1 MFDTVSP
8 ELIRSVHSRIR
19 NQIRRTPVLH
29 TAPGDFELPAPV
41 VVKLEQMQFAGSFK
55 ARGAFNTL
63 LSNEIPP
70 TGVTAASG
78 GNHGAAV
85 AFAADRLGELARIYV
100 PETVAPAKADL
111 IRRYGADVHIEGETY
126 ADAAALCEEYA
137 ADTGALL
144 VHPYDSF
151 DTIAGQGTLG
161 LEWEEQALGLDTVL
175 VAVGGG
181 GLIAGIGA
189 WFDNRARVIG
199 VEPTGCPTLH
209 NALAEGRPVDVDVDS
224 VAAGA
229 LGARRCGDNVF
240 RIARDRVEEVLLVE
254 DEAILLAQQRLW
266 RDFRIATEP
275 GGATALAAL
284 LTGAYRPERNERVG
298 VLICGGNADL
308 AQLEEAL
315 ARPAPQASPAGAR
328 APFSI
333 ERVATDIIAA
343 ELLSSEL
350 MPDALE
356 KVAEAT
362 AGDDSDGDAEAAG
375 ADAPAG
381 DDAPD
386 LEDVFAEAL
395 AVGAPDPDETAEET
409 DEATVETAPA
419 DGDTL
424 AEQGAVDFD
433 APVEDA
439 AAEAPPLHSEFDPQ
453 AMADNLAAALDLG
466 AFDLAQDGPTP
477 DGPAPDEP
485 MPDVGEETDE
495 QPEDGPEDAFGDA
508 DDDDIEPVGEEPA
521 LVAAGAEEL
530 SAEEDASAEV
540 LLDAEGS
547 GDPDAGSEPAD
558 DKASR
563 DEAFEDESPDD
574 EKTGDEKTGDEA
586 SDDDGPKT
594 SDDDGPR
601 ISP

>member
-41 VVKLEQMQFAGSFK
+41 VVKLEQMQFSGSFK

-85 AFAADRLGELARIYV
+85 AFAANKLGELARIYV
-100 PETVAPAKADL
+100 PESVAPAKVDL

-126 ADAAALCEEYA
+126 ADAAALCDDYA

-144 VHPYDSF
+144 VHPYDSI

-181 GLIAGIGA
+181 GLIAGIAA

-209 NALAEGRPVDVDVDS
+209 NALAEGRPVDVEVDS
-224 VAAGA
+224 VASGA

-240 RIARDRVEEVLLVE
+240 RIARDRVEEVLLV
-254 DEAILLAQQRLW
+254 DDDAILGAQQRLW

-275 GGATALAAL
+275 GAATALAAL
-284 LTGAYRPERNERVG
+284 LAGAYQPERNERVG

-308 AQLEEAL
+308 AQLEEARS
-315 ARPAPQASPAGAR
+315 RPAPQAAAAAAR
-328 APFSI
+328 GGFSV

-343 ELLSSEL
+343 ELLASEL
-350 MPDALE
+350 MPDALDR
-356 KVAEAT
+356 VAAAT
-362 AGDDSDGDAEAAG
+362 AAAEETEASETEG
-375 ADAPAG
+375 ETAPAEDG
-381 DDAPD
+381 SPSLD
-386 LEDVFAEAL
+386 DVFAEAL
-395 AVGAPDPDETAEET
+395 AVGAPDPDEVAN
-409 DEATVETAPA
+409 ETADGEEELDVEAAPA
-419 DGDTL
+419 GGDTV
-424 AEQGAVDFD
+424 AEHDAMAFD
-433 APVEDA
+433 APIEEA
-439 AAEAPPLHSEFDPQ
+439 ATDPAPLHSEFDSQ

-466 AFDLAQDGPTP
+466 AFDLAP

-485 MPDVGEETDE
+485 APDEPATDTAE
-495 QPEDGPEDAFGDA
+495 ADELPDDTSDEDA
-508 DDDDIEPVGEEPA
+508 EPIGEEPA
-521 LVAAGAEEL
+521 LIAAEAND
-530 SAEEDASAEV
+530 SPAEEDVGTDIPAGALEEAAPG
-540 LLDAEGS
+540 DAPAEGEAS
-547 GDPDAGSEPAD
+547 GE
-558 DKASR
+558 
-563 DEAFEDESPDD
+563 EAHEEETPDD
-574 EKTGDEKTGDEA
+574 DTA
-586 SDDDGPKT
+586 VRIDDDRPHA
-594 SDDDGPR
+594 
-601 ISP
+601 SP

>member
-19 NQIRRTPVLH
+19 SQIRRTPVLH

-55 ARGAFNTL
+55 VRGAFNTL

-100 PETVAPAKADL
+100 PESVAPAKADL

-126 ADAAALCEEYA
+126 ADAAALCEAYA

-144 VHPYDSF
+144 VHPYDSI

-181 GLIAGIGA
+181 GLIAGISA

-209 NALAEGRPVDVDVDS
+209 EALAEGRPVDVEVDS

-229 LGARRCGDNVF
+229 LGARRCGDTVF
-240 RIARDRVEEVLLVE
+240 RIARDGVEEVLLVE
-254 DEAILLAQQRLW
+254 DEAILAAQQRLW

-284 LTGAYRPERNERVG
+284 LTGAYQPERNERVG

-328 APFSI
+328 APFSV

-343 ELLSSEL
+343 ELLASEL

-362 AGDDSDGDAEAAG
+362 AGEESEAGEAAG
-375 ADAPAG
+375 AAGTGAPA
-381 DDAPD
+381 DDEGPD

-395 AVGAPDPDETAEET
+395 AVGAPDPDETAEGTE
-409 DEATVETAPA
+409 EADAEVAPA

-439 AAEAPPLHSEFDPQ
+439 VADAAPLHSEFDPQ

-466 AFDLAQDGPTP
+466 AFDLAP

-485 MPDVGEETDE
+485 MPVVGEETE
-495 QPEDGPEDAFGDA
+495 ESSEDA

-521 LVAAGAEEL
+521 LVAAEAGELPAEENAGAEGLVEAEA
-530 SAEEDASAEV
+530 AEEWGAS
-540 LLDAEGS
+540 
-547 GDPDAGSEPAD
+547 PEPA
-558 DKASR
+558 
-563 DEAFEDESPDD
+563 E
-574 EKTGDEKTGDEA
+574 DEA
-586 SDDDGPKT
+586 SGDDTSDEETPDNDAGDDDAGDDTAPGK
-594 SDDDGPR
+594 DDDDWPR
-601 ISP
+601 VSP